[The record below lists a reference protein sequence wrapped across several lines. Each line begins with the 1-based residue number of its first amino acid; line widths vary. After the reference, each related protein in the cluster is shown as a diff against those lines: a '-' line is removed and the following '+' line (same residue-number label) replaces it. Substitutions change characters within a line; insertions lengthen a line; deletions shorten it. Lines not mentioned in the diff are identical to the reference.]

1 VTEPAADD
9 FSRIYGRWAVIAGAS
24 EGVGAAAAD
33 QLAGRGLDL
42 LLLARNVGLLDD
54 VAAGIRERHGVEVR
68 TLPVDLTAG
77 DAVERILAA
86 VDGLEVGTLFY
97 NAGAAGSS
105 GPFTDQELAHAM
117 RMIALNCTT
126 PTALLHALAPPMLE
140 RGRGAL
146 VLVGSTG
153 AFSGMPYVAS
163 YSAAKAFQVNLC
175 EGLWAEMHE
184 RGVHVLNAM
193 IGSTFTPARE
203 RRLGVRFDDSIDM
216 TSEDVAAEI
225 LEHLADGPTR
235 VVAKLNLGTGP
246 VAGPWNDYRAF
257 ALAKSIE
264 SVAGFN
270 ARTNVPK

>member
-1 VTEPAADD
+1 MTAAAKDD
-9 FSRIYGRWAVIAGAS
+9 FARAYGPWAVIAGAS

-33 QLAGRGLDL
+33 QLAARGLAVV
-42 LLLARNVGLLDD
+42 LLARNVELLGS
-54 VAAGIRERHGVEVR
+54 VAAGIRDRHDVEVR
-68 TLPVDLTAG
+68 TLAVDLTAP
-77 DAVERILAA
+77 DAVERILAE
-86 VDGLEVGTLFY
+86 VEVLEVGTLFY

-105 GPFTDQELAHAM
+105 GLFTDQELAHAR

-126 PTALLHALAPPMLE
+126 PTELLHALAPPMLE

-184 RGVHVLNAM
+184 RGVHVLNAL

-203 RRLGVRFDDSIDM
+203 RRLGVHFDDSIDM
-216 TSEDVAAEI
+216 TSEAVAEEI

-235 VVAKLNLGTGP
+235 VVAKLTSGTGP
-246 VAGPWNDYRAF
+246 VAGPWNEYRAF

>member
-1 VTEPAADD
+1 MTDPAIDD
-9 FSRIYGRWAVIAGAS
+9 FSRTYGRWAMIAGAS

-33 QLAGRGLDL
+33 QLAGHGLDL
-42 LLLARNVGLLDD
+42 VLLARNVELLET
-54 VAAGIRERHGVEVR
+54 VAADIRQRHGVEVR
-68 TLPVDLTAG
+68 TLPVDLTAT
-77 DAVERILAA
+77 DAVDRILEA
-86 VDGLEVGTLFY
+86 VDGLEVGLLFY
-97 NAGAAGSS
+97 NAGAAGSA
-105 GPFTDQELAHAM
+105 GHLVDQELAHAM

-126 PTALLHALAPPMLE
+126 PTALVHALAPPMLE
-140 RGRGAL
+140 RGRGGL

-175 EGLWAEMHE
+175 EGLWAEMLE
-184 RGVHVLNAM
+184 QGVHVLNAM

-203 RRLGVRFDDSIDM
+203 RRLGVHFDDSIDM

-225 LEHLADGPTR
+225 LEHIADGPTR

-246 VAGPWNDYRAF
+246 VAGPWDEYRAF

-264 SVAGFN
+264 AVAGFN